1 MKLDISL
8 YIPVYNGESTIERVL
23 KSALELDP
31 GPNEIIVINDGS
43 TDDTL
48 KIINK
53 YKNKIKI
60 INNIQNKG
68 LAYSRNIGIEKAVN
82 ENVASIDSDVEVSS
96 TWLKELNDTKNKFN
110 SAMSGSKLIEKLKD
124 KNIYNMWRHIY
135 ATQNSYGEND
145 IGNLGKPLSGSNTL
159 LSKSVWKE
167 IGGYEIQYKTN
178 GEDSNF
184 CQKLLS
190 LNYKTSYSSK
200 AKCYHLRN
208 DNLKSLMDA
217 SRRGYNSGA
226 GLKKPTLIRFIQR
239 SIRHTK
245 GYLKNALK
253 DLVKFRFAM
262 MYIGFRICWNHINK
276 EFIGLIKNK
285 PDYY

>member
-31 GPNEIIVINDGS
+31 GPSEIIVINDGS

-48 KIINK
+48 KILNK

-96 TWLKELNDTKNKFN
+96 SWLKELNDTKNKFN

-124 KNIYNMWRHIY
+124 ENIYNMWRHIY
-135 ATQNSYGEND
+135 AC
-145 IGNLGKPLSGSNTL
+145 L
-159 LSKSVWKE
+159 LYTSPSPR
-167 IGGYEIQYKTN
+167 
-178 GEDSNF
+178 DS
-184 CQKLLS
+184 
-190 LNYKTSYSSK
+190 
-200 AKCYHLRN
+200 
-208 DNLKSLMDA
+208 
-217 SRRGYNSGA
+217 
-226 GLKKPTLIRFIQR
+226 
-239 SIRHTK
+239 
-245 GYLKNALK
+245 
-253 DLVKFRFAM
+253 
-262 MYIGFRICWNHINK
+262 
-276 EFIGLIKNK
+276 
-285 PDYY
+285 

>member
-23 KSALELDP
+23 KSALKLDP
-31 GPNEIIVINDGS
+31 GPNEIIVVNDGS

-48 KIINK
+48 KILNK
-53 YKNKIKI
+53 YKNEIKI
-60 INNIQNKG
+60 INNIENKG
-68 LAYSRNIGIEKAVN
+68 LAYSRNIGIEKALN

-124 KNIYNMWRHIY
+124 ENIYNMWRHIY
-135 ATQNSYGEND
+135 ATQNSFGNID
-145 IGNLGKPLSGSNTL
+145 IGNLGRPLSGSNTL
-159 LSKSVWKE
+159 LSKSVWRE

-184 CQKLLS
+184 CQKLLN
-190 LNYKTSYSSK
+190 LNYKTSYCSQ

-208 DNLKSLMDA
+208 DNLKSLLDA
-217 SRRGYNSGA
+217 SRRGYISGA
-226 GLKKPTLIRFIQR
+226 GLKKPTLMRFMQR

-245 GYLKNALK
+245 GYLKNAVK
-253 DLVKFRFAM
+253 DVVKLRFAM
-262 MYIGFRICWNHINK
+262 MYVGFRICWNHINK

-285 PDYY
+285 SNYV

>member
-48 KIINK
+48 KILIK

-60 INNIQNKG
+60 INNTQNKG

-96 TWLKELNDTKNKFN
+96 SWLKELNDTKNKFN

-124 KNIYNMWRHIY
+124 ENIYNMWRHI
-135 ATQNSYGEND
+135 
-145 IGNLGKPLSGSNTL
+145 
-159 LSKSVWKE
+159 
-167 IGGYEIQYKTN
+167 
-178 GEDSNF
+178 
-184 CQKLLS
+184 
-190 LNYKTSYSSK
+190 
-200 AKCYHLRN
+200 
-208 DNLKSLMDA
+208 
-217 SRRGYNSGA
+217 
-226 GLKKPTLIRFIQR
+226 
-239 SIRHTK
+239 
-245 GYLKNALK
+245 
-253 DLVKFRFAM
+253 
-262 MYIGFRICWNHINK
+262 
-276 EFIGLIKNK
+276 
-285 PDYY
+285 